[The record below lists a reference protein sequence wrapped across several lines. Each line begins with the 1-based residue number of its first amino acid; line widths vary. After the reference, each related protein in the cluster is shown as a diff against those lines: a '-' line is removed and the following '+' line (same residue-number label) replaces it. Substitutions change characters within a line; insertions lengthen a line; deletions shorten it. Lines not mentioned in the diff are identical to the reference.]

1 MQMKGVGK
9 ETAKHQLRFCVN
21 IRQQQ
26 TKTKMK
32 KIDAFD
38 RQKSYELRK
47 KPLLFHSLSFF
58 PVYGISFQCPLYCL
72 NFQVLYLTRERKSSE
87 SKT

>member
-58 PVYGISFQCPLYCL
+58 PV